1 MTSDTDEQAAKR
13 RKVRK
18 GTRSCWE
25 CRRRKAKCTFA
36 VPHDA
41 ICITCR
47 RRGSKCVSQD
57 VIEEDE
63 GSPGGSATSLDQ
75 RSTVLDSE
83 LHTALRDFT
92 SPYTFSGAS
101 VSAQS
106 PTIIPGEASRNQD
119 LLQSQSAM
127 SRPHTGANVHF
138 AQIRAL
144 ADFRTVAMNS
154 DRSSAIHHIRPNLVS
169 RSVHS
174 TESKTYEG
182 IRQALLGALP
192 SSADTT
198 ILLEKVDRAFMA
210 SFQANYKSCGSPQKQ
225 SLDSLLSS
233 TNLLNPDNHPVLL
246 ARQMLML
253 AASLQHFP
261 PHETIHGLTEPR
273 QVIMERL
280 AESAI
285 RLVTTND
292 SLLGTLEGVQ
302 DIVLEGIYHVDAGN
316 IRRAWITMRRAV
328 VAAQLLGL
336 HRPDH
341 RRFKVISN
349 QHELDPKAM
358 WNCIINM
365 ERAISLLLGLPT
377 SIGSASVPF
386 KADST
391 TSEADL
397 TTLVSDATARILER
411 NEIQDAQQALEI
423 TRDIDRRLIQTT
435 KQLPSTFWQ
444 PPAFAGF
451 DVDSDAGF
459 LEVQR
464 TCKYCS
470 RLFKSWLQLT
480 CSLNGRVSA
489 LLLHPGQSASL
500 AVHAP
505 YKP

>member
-1 MTSDTDEQAAKR
+1 MSSDQ
-13 RKVRK
+13 
-18 GTRSCWE
+18 SN
-25 CRRRKAKCTFA
+25 
-36 VPHDA
+36 A
-41 ICITCR
+41 IRHIMDHR
-47 RRGSKCVSQD
+47 
-57 VIEEDE
+57 
-63 GSPGGSATSLDQ
+63 
-75 RSTVLDSE
+75 
-83 LHTALRDFT
+83 
-92 SPYTFSGAS
+92 
-101 VSAQS
+101 
-106 PTIIPGEASRNQD
+106 PTLGN
-119 LLQSQSAM
+119 
-127 SRPHTGANVHF
+127 
-138 AQIRAL
+138 
-144 ADFRTVAMNS
+144 
-154 DRSSAIHHIRPNLVS
+154 
-169 RSVHS
+169 RSVLS
-174 TESKTYEG
+174 AESKTYEG
-182 IRQALLGALP
+182 IRQALLAALP
-192 SSADTT
+192 SHGDTT

-210 SFQANYKSCGSPQKQ
+210 SFQTNYKSCGSPQKQ
-225 SLDSLLSS
+225 SLDTLLSM
-233 TNLLNPDNHPVLL
+233 TNLLCPENHPVLL

-261 PHETIHGLTEPR
+261 PHEAIHGLTESR
-273 QVIMERL
+273 QVIMERV

-302 DIVLEGIYHVDAGN
+302 NIVLEGIYHVDAGN

-341 RRFKVISN
+341 HRFKVISN
-349 QHELDPKAM
+349 QNELDPKAM

-386 KADST
+386 KGDSA

-411 NEIQDAQQALEI
+411 NDIQNAQQALEI

-444 PPAFAGF
+444 PPAFAGLTI
-451 DVDSDAGF
+451 DSDAGF

-464 TCKYCS
+464 TCKYCNC
-470 RLFKSWLQLT
+470 LLISWPQLT
-480 CSLNGRVSA
+480 YSLNGRVSA
-489 LLLHPGQSASL
+489 LLLHLGQSASL
-500 AVHAP
+500 AVHAS